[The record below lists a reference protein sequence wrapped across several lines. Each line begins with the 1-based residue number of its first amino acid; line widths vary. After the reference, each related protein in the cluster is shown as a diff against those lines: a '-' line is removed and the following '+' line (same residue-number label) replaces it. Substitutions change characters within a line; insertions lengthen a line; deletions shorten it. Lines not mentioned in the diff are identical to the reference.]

1 MKDRLFQL
9 MDALEITPNAFA
21 ETLKIER
28 STLSHI
34 KSERSKPSLELVRK
48 VLLSYP
54 KVSSDWL
61 IMGEGSMFKE
71 IGDSREPNLFDQFN
85 ESPIVAQYEPKV
97 SPSVETVVNKTSDS
111 IPVVP
116 SFETLPC
123 EIDNA
128 PQTKNKRQIERILVF
143 YDDKTYEEYNQK
155 C

>member
-54 KVSSDWL
+54 DRK
-61 IMGEGSMFKE
+61 
-71 IGDSREPNLFDQFN
+71 
-85 ESPIVAQYEPKV
+85 
-97 SPSVETVVNKTSDS
+97 SVV
-111 IPVVP
+111 
-116 SFETLPC
+116 
-123 EIDNA
+123 
-128 PQTKNKRQIERILVF
+128 
-143 YDDKTYEEYNQK
+143 
-155 C
+155 